1 MSVRNRTVLVVAV
14 LILAAT
20 PVRLVNLGALSFYGD
35 EETSAMPALSF
46 AEGNGSRMPSGME
59 YRRALPLTWLNAA
72 TARFLGLDSELAYRL
87 PTALLGILTV
97 PLLFLAGRS
106 FGTARAAFIAAL
118 LLAFSEWHLV
128 FSRQARM
135 YVPFLFFFIAGAWA
149 IWNWAT
155 TGKRGWLLFA
165 IPMAAGAVTMHRLG
179 LMVTMFALLPL
190 VLPGRTQLSI
200 VKLVTFAAIVTVVGS
215 IYHEYFVNAP
225 YRAWPPASLA
235 AAVVGDSV
243 PEATAQGPQGWPLL
257 LILRGFI
264 GGVVGAL
271 ATQVALR
278 ANSQGSPPLGQV
290 AVFLAGTT
298 AGVLAWSGQLY
309 GACIAGIVWLI
320 LLPGDRSG
328 LVKRLRS
335 PVALVVLPATLWLVV
350 AILGQGLREGI
361 KSVSVFPY
369 PYPLY
374 LAEQFP
380 LLLVL
385 FGGACLVLALRE
397 ATQQDRPARAAVLAA
412 LLPIVAVGAVS
423 RWEGTRY
430 LFAAYPFLLLAASSG
445 LVSLIDLVGKR
456 IPRWT
461 ANGTAM
467 LGTTVALSGVIG
479 GHGLW
484 QAIRVVRLEHG
495 EPINTFVHMY
505 PFRPDHASAGHYV
518 REHRMAHDV
527 VIAEDPL
534 EQWWYAGDPI
544 NYWLRS
550 YGDSR
555 AFLFSTPRGEVRD
568 IYVGSRLLTAP
579 LPPDSLLESPEGRV
593 WLITSGETF
602 PLRSYFL
609 NPAQERWLDSLETA
623 IEPSFVGRDGV
634 TKVYCLNCQT
644 RSSGG

>member
-14 LILAAT
+14 LVLAAT
-20 PVRLVNLGALSFYGD
+20 PVRLVNLGALSFYAD
-35 EETSAMPALSF
+35 EETSAMPARSL
-46 AEGNGSRMPSGME
+46 AEGNGALMPSGME

-72 TARFLGLDSELAYRL
+72 AARFLGVENDVAYRL

-106 FGTARAAFIAAL
+106 FGAGRAAFFAAL

-149 IWNWAT
+149 IWNWAA

-179 LMVTMFALLPL
+179 LLVTMFALLPL
-190 VLPGRTQLSI
+190 VLPGRTQVSI
-200 VKLVTFAAIVTVVGS
+200 VKLVTFAVVVTVVGS

-235 AAVVGDSV
+235 VALVDDSASEV
-243 PEATAQGPQGWPLL
+243 TARASQGWPWL
-257 LILRGFI
+257 LIIRGII
-264 GGVVGAL
+264 GGAVGAL
-271 ATQVALR
+271 ATLSALR
-278 ANSQGSPPLGQV
+278 ANSQGSPPLCQV

-309 GACIAGIVWLI
+309 GACMAGIVWLI

-328 LVKRLRS
+328 LVKRLRI
-335 PVALVVLPATLWLVV
+335 PFALLALPATLWLVV

-361 KSVSVFPY
+361 KSVSAFPY

-385 FGGACLVLALRE
+385 FGGVCLILALRE

-445 LVSLIDLVGKR
+445 LLSLIDSVGKR
-456 IPRWT
+456 IPGWT
-461 ANGTAM
+461 TNGTAIF
-467 LGTTVALSGVIG
+467 GTIVVLSGAIG

-484 QAIRVVRLEHG
+484 QAIRVVQLKHG
-495 EPINTFVHMY
+495 EPVNTFVHMY

-518 REHRMAHDV
+518 REHRTEHDV

-534 EQWWYAGDPI
+534 EQWWYAGGPI

-550 YGDSR
+550 YSDSR
-555 AFLFSTPRGEVRD
+555 VFLFSTPEGEVRD
-568 IYVGSRLLTAP
+568 IYVGSRLLTTP
-579 LPPDSLLESPEGRV
+579 LPPDSLLESSEGRV
-593 WLITSGETF
+593 WLVTSGETF
-602 PLRSYFL
+602 PMRSYFL
-609 NPAQERWLDSLETA
+609 NPAQGQWLDSLETA
-623 IEPSFVGRDGV
+623 REPSFIGRDGV
-634 TKVYCLNCQT
+634 TKVYCLNCEA
-644 RSSGG
+644 G